1 MALKNRID
9 NIDSN
14 NVGKRAKIEDFG
26 EHIGGARKDLYM
38 SRGGLLLSD
47 LDDMDEREYEKHLK
61 KDNVWPKLDYVAMSK
76 EGYEP
81 VAMYYIKMLR
91 DALPS
96 KPLGKDRRFAEMY
109 ITLVN
114 IYREVA
120 KGIKTS
126 SDLPTVWTKVQEEA
140 NRVCFE
146 YIRARNFK
154 KVIDVA
160 SLRGINLRELE
171 LEVEFQDFPNHFK
184 GALKGLTVR
193 HCSGIYSSRKGYLII
208 QNSKYIPDYKDI
220 YSTEEEAIKVVK
232 EEVIPKLLGKASEKK
247 KSSSTN
253 KFVRPQLKDINRTG
267 EDYRLGVNI
276 SGEDMLRTFGFRGG
290 EFGNWNTQGDRQ
302 ACLNYSYDAFC
313 DLASVLRVPFDFI
326 SLGGYKDKKLA
337 IAFGARGK
345 GGALAHY
352 EPANVVINLT
362 KMKGAGS
369 LAHEWGHALDDYIG
383 IKCGYNGVFTRHSRM
398 YGGTK
403 EYPEVQKAFSDLI
416 QTLKFKDCTD
426 EEIIAMKERSLKLY
440 KSNMTRWLSSF
451 ENKKIR
457 ERGGT
462 YIDIS
467 AEGKA
472 KLLEAKE
479 RFLSEVSKDALDNLI
494 KVHKEVV
501 GVLPSKE
508 LRDNLGSC
516 VHLYNHYLTTLED
529 IKNGVVT
536 DKRPTKPT
544 DYFDGAKNL
553 DKLSG
558 GDYFQSNVELFARAF
573 ESYVEDTIKSRG
585 NVSDYL
591 VHSTQ
596 CSYYP
601 GMSPYPDGEERKLF
615 NAKFKEFL
623 EIVATTFSE
632 LQEYNNDGVE
642 KMALLNTIDYPE
654 LAESNKE
661 DKVTEIKEEVKK
673 PKKEDV
679 RKSVEKTPSSIE
691 SIIGGAFEEF
701 DASKE
706 LALTIEDTEPL
717 KVLDDSKVG
726 HFTAEDLLNSCKE
739 LGFTANIR
747 RSPKDSKI
755 YKLIFKGNDIIDY
768 VTVGLSEVGTSYNY
782 LVKIVYTNGMFTY
795 EWGNKLGCNGIA
807 NLINSKSNKILK

>member
-9 NIDSN
+9 TIDSN
-14 NVGKRAKIEDFG
+14 VGKKAKIEDFG

-61 KDNVWPKLDYVAMSK
+61 KDNVWPKLDYEAMSK
-76 EGYEP
+76 EGYTP

-193 HCSGIYSSRKGYLII
+193 YCSGIYSSRKGYLII
-208 QNSKYIPDYKDI
+208 QNSKYITDYKDI

-247 KSSSTN
+247 KASSTN

-267 EDYRLGVNI
+267 EDYRVGVDV

-426 EEIIAMKERSLKLY
+426 EEMIAIKERSLKLY

-462 YIDIS
+462 YTDIS

-479 RFLSEVSKDALDNLI
+479 RFLSEVSKGALDNLI

-508 LRDNLGSC
+508 LRDNLGSSL
-516 VHLYNHYLTTLED
+516 HLYNHYLTTLED

-544 DYFDGAKNL
+544 DYFNGAKNL

-558 GDYFQSNVELFARAF
+558 GGYFQSNVELFARAF

-615 NAKFKEFL
+615 NAKFKSFL
-623 EIVATTFSE
+623 ELVAATFSE
-632 LQEYNNDGVE
+632 LQEEVEKGVE
-642 KMALLNTIDYPE
+642 DMALLNAVDSVDVVNPKD
-654 LAESNKE
+654 AN
-661 DKVTEIKEEVKK
+661 VTEVVNN
-673 PKKEDV
+673 EDV
-679 RKSVEKTPSSIE
+679 AKDEDTKNIE
-691 SIIGGAFEEF
+691 AIIGGAFEEF
-701 DASKE
+701 DASNE
-706 LALTIEDTEPL
+706 IALTVENEKPL

-726 HFTAEDLLNSCKE
+726 HFTAEDLSNSCKE
-739 LGFTANIR
+739 LGFTTNIR

-795 EWGNKLGCNGIA
+795 EWGSRLGCNGIA

>member
-9 NIDSN
+9 IIDN
-14 NVGKRAKIEDFG
+14 NDGKKAKIGDFG
-26 EHIGGARKDLYM
+26 EHIGGARKDVYM

-61 KDNVWPKLDYVAMSK
+61 KDNVWPKLDYVAMAE
-76 EGYEP
+76 EGYTP

-96 KPLGKDRRFAEMY
+96 KPLGKGRRFAEMY

-114 IYREVA
+114 IYKEVA
-120 KGIKTS
+120 KDIKLP
-126 SDLPTVWTKVQEEA
+126 SDLATVWTKVQEEA
-140 NRVCFE
+140 NRVSFE

-154 KVIDVA
+154 KVIEVA

-193 HCSGIYSSRKGYLII
+193 HCSGIYSSRKGYLIV
-208 QNSKYIPDYKDI
+208 QNNKYVLGYRDT

-232 EEVIPKLLGKASEKK
+232 EEVIPQLLGKASSKK
-247 KSSSTN
+247 KASSTN
-253 KFVRPQLKDINRTG
+253 KFVRPQLEDIHRNG
-267 EDYRLGVNI
+267 KDYRVGADI

-345 GGALAHY
+345 GSALAHY

-362 KMKGAGS
+362 KLKGAGC

-383 IKCGYNGVFTRHSRM
+383 IKCGYNGLFTKNARM
-398 YGGTK
+398 YGATK
-403 EYPEVQKAFSDLI
+403 DYPEVQKAFNDLI
-416 QTLKFKDCTD
+416 HTLKFTDCTD
-426 EEIIAMKERSLKLY
+426 EELIAIKEKSIKLY

-457 ERGGT
+457 TKDGYKDVSE
-462 YIDIS
+462 
-467 AEGKA
+467 EGKA
-472 KLLEAKE
+472 KLIEAKE
-479 RFLSEVSKDALDNLI
+479 RFLSEVSVEALDNLN

-501 GVLPSKE
+501 KVLPSKE
-508 LRDNLGSC
+508 LRDNLGSAI
-516 VHLYNHYLTTLED
+516 HLYNHYVDTLED

-544 DYFDGAKNL
+544 NYFAGAKAL
-553 DKLSG
+553 DKTR
-558 GDYFQSNVELFARAF
+558 GDGYFQSNVELFARAF
-573 ESYVEDTIKSRG
+573 ESYVEDVIKSRG

-596 CSYYP
+596 CKYYP

-615 NAKFKEFL
+615 NAKFKSFL
-623 EIVATTFSE
+623 ELVATTFSTLE
-632 LQEYNNDGVE
+632 DEEVIEKGVE
-642 KMALLNTIDYPE
+642 DMALVNNLDTVDVVSPKDVE
-654 LAESNKE
+654 
-661 DKVTEIKEEVKK
+661 VEEVNNGAVKD
-673 PKKEDV
+673 ED
-679 RKSVEKTPSSIE
+679 TTNIE
-691 SIIGGAFEEF
+691 AVIGGAFEEF

-706 LALTIEDTEPL
+706 LAITVEDIEPL

-726 HFTAEDLLNSCKE
+726 HFTAEDLVNSCSE
-739 LGFTANIR
+739 LGFTTTVR
-747 RSPKDSKI
+747 RSPKDSKV
-755 YKLIFKGNDIIDY
+755 YKLVFKGNDVIDY
-768 VTVGLSEVGTSYNY
+768 VTVGLSEVGTAYNY

-795 EWGNKLGCNGIA
+795 EWGNSLGCNGIA
-807 NLINSKSNKILK
+807 NLINSKANKKLVK